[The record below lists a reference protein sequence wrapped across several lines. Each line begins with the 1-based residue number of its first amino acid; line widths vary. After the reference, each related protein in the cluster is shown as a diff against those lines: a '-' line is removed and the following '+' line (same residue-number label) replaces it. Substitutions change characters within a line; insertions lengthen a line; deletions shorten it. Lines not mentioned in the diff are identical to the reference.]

1 MDDKQLKNFM
11 KLYELRNMHK
21 AAEELFISQQGLS
34 KSIQA
39 LDKDL
44 RVQLFERDNNGMRP
58 TMAGDY
64 FFQKMMPLR
73 NRMMQIRKNTRI
85 IGGGRAQ
92 LRISYSFG
100 SMQNFYE
107 RFASYLKQHKDI
119 DLYLAETTDHGCYL
133 DVENS
138 RASIAVCS
146 RFANEGA
153 VNFKSIY
160 TCPMVCVSSNQNKG
174 LLSYQDLEGK
184 QIIIANDEYA
194 YNKYFKEHLLNENI
208 EYHILVHTTDLIL
221 IQKLLSTE
229 DCYVILPESQAMQ
242 LKGDYHLQYFE
253 DSSFIYE
260 LGFATKNGVQLSGIY
275 KDLMNYLF
283 NWDK

>member
-39 LDKDL
+39 LEKDL

-73 NRMMQIRKNTRI
+73 NQMMQVRKNTRI

-107 RFASYLKQHKDI
+107 RFS
-119 DLYLAETTDHGCYL
+119 
-133 DVENS
+133 
-138 RASIAVCS
+138 
-146 RFANEGA
+146 
-153 VNFKSIY
+153 
-160 TCPMVCVSSNQNKG
+160 
-174 LLSYQDLEGK
+174 
-184 QIIIANDEYA
+184 
-194 YNKYFKEHLLNENI
+194 
-208 EYHILVHTTDLIL
+208 
-221 IQKLLSTE
+221 
-229 DCYVILPESQAMQ
+229 
-242 LKGDYHLQYFE
+242 
-253 DSSFIYE
+253 
-260 LGFATKNGVQLSGIY
+260 
-275 KDLMNYLF
+275 
-283 NWDK
+283 